1 MSTEPGVSRYRLNPA
16 RSRFIV
22 RAFAG
27 GMLSALG
34 HNPTIAIR
42 EISGEAQFA
51 PDKLELASLRISIK
65 ADSLTV
71 TDDVSDKDRH
81 EMERQ
86 MREDV
91 LETAKYA
98 EIIFESTTVTGD
110 KIFEG
115 QYRVTINGKLSL
127 HGVTRACAVA
137 GQLIVSEDSLRAN
150 GEFTLRQTDYRI
162 KLVSAVGGTIKLK
175 DELKFSFDIVANR
188 EHGES

>member
-1 MSTEPGVSRYRLNPA
+1 MPAEPGVFRINAA

-42 EISGEAQFA
+42 EFSGEAQFM
-51 PDKLELASLRISIK
+51 PDDLERASLRISIN
-65 ADSLTV
+65 ADSLAV
-71 TDDVSDKDRH
+71 TDDVSDKDRQ
-81 EMERQ
+81 EIERQ
-86 MREDV
+86 MRDDV
-91 LETAKYA
+91 LETAKFPQ
-98 EIIFESTTVTGD
+98 INFESAGVTGD

-115 QYRVTINGKLSL
+115 QYRVTINGKVSL
-127 HGVTRACAVA
+127 HGVTRNCVVA
-137 GQLIVSEDSLRAN
+137 GQLIASEDSLRAN
-150 GEFTLRQTDYRI
+150 GEFTLRQSDYRI

-188 EHGES
+188 EQDES